1 MKALRFCIF
10 ILTFASCSVGD
21 ISSERNYQSI
31 ESSDTSVLHDLTP
44 IDSAQ
49 QIKISKGNQKLRYYL
64 QRKKQQ
70 TKRRQIS
77 YLRKLQPKNT
87 KYYEK
92 LTQH

>member
-31 ESSDTSVLHDLTP
+31 DSSDTSVLHDLTP

-49 QIKISKGNQKLRYYL
+49 QIKISKGNQKNSILNSSKSK
-64 QRKKQQ
+64 RKKG
-70 TKRRQIS
+70 
-77 YLRKLQPKNT
+77 L
-87 KYYEK
+87 
-92 LTQH
+92 